1 MGLYMYY
8 PGLKGDATEQGFKD
22 WITLD
27 SVHFGTSRSVAAS
40 VGSTA
45 GREASV
51 PNISEITVTK
61 HLDASS
67 AGLFRASV
75 TLSKGQTVNI
85 AFTRTGAQGEAYLKY
100 QLDDVLIT
108 GYSISTAGD
117 RPVEQVSISCAKF
130 QMTVT
135 TTDSSNNPLAP
146 MTTGYDLAQN
156 TPV

>member
-1 MGLYMYY
+1 MGLYMSY
-8 PGLKGDATEQGFKD
+8 PGLKGDATETGYKD

-27 SVHFGTSRSVAAS
+27 SVHFGTRRSVASS

-51 PNISEITVTK
+51 PNVSDITVTK
-61 HLDASS
+61 KLDAAS

-75 TLSKGQTVNI
+75 TLSKGQSVLI
-85 AFTRTGAQGEAYLKY
+85 AFTKTGSEGEAYLKY

-108 GYSISTAGD
+108 GYTIGTESD
-117 RPVEQVSISCAKF
+117 RPTETVQISCAKF

-135 TTDSSNNPLAP
+135 TTDSANSPLAP
-146 MTTGYDLAQN
+146 MTTGYDLTRN
-156 TPV
+156 SPV